1 MKNAMD
7 LVVRLNDCNCDTIK
21 EKINK
26 EKNNEEKTEVEIRR
40 VDDLG
45 RVVIP
50 KWMRE
55 KVNFEFN
62 DELIIEVTDNDT
74 IVIKKPYEEER

>member
-1 MKNAMD
+1 MD
-7 LVVRLNDCNCDTIK
+7 LVVKLNDCNCNTVK

-26 EKNNEEKTEVEIRR
+26 EKNNKKNTEVEIRR

-62 DELIIEVTDNDT
+62 DELTIEVIDNDT
-74 IVIKKPYEEER
+74 IIIKK